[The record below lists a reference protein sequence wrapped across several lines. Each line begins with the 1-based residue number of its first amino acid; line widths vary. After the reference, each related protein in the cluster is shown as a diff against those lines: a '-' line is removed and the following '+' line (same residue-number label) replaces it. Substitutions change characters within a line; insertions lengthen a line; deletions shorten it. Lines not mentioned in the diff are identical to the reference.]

1 MPSYPSPRPRETCKP
16 LDFGSWAVSL
26 LKGNDV
32 KDTKEFFAALSVSER
47 ERFLLLSV
55 VLREQDVIRAAEN
68 AATEK
73 LTAYNDYA
81 LYSHNPHNP
90 PICNGDLDW
99 PGGPFDSIGSWDL
112 KFVNYTSEM
121 TVAATDCK
129 FVMLKLIDAE
139 IITRRFFETVLE

>member
-1 MPSYPSPRPRETCKP
+1 MWYNAFIP
-16 LDFGSWAVSL
+16 VSHL
-26 LKGNDV
+26 GDVRSRSTSDLGRLHLKGNDV

-99 PGGPFDSIGSWDL
+99 PGGPFDSIGS
-112 KFVNYTSEM
+112 
-121 TVAATDCK
+121 
-129 FVMLKLIDAE
+129 
-139 IITRRFFETVLE
+139 